1 MKRSD
6 KSFLAFLQLD
16 LKGMKSYIICLFLG
30 CLWCVWVRVCV
41 CVRVSECVCV
51 CVSTCEC
58 SAFGTFQL
66 GYKEL
71 FFFFLICSITT
82 LKTIRLLQQPR
93 SGGSTTLQLKH
104 VLDWRIC
111 LGGIFHIFLTKCF
124 LFRIEH
130 LGYFQP
136 AVACSQNSPKKCIF
150 LVVVVNG

>member
-1 MKRSD
+1 MSAALLGPSNLVI
-6 KSFLAFLQLD
+6 KS
-16 LKGMKSYIICLFLG
+16 C
-30 CLWCVWVRVCV
+30 
-41 CVRVSECVCV
+41 
-51 CVSTCEC
+51 
-58 SAFGTFQL
+58 
-66 GYKEL
+66 
-71 FFFFLICSITT
+71 FFFFN
-82 LKTIRLLQQPR
+82 LQYYHIKNHPPFAATEIG
-93 SGGSTTLQLKH
+93 GGSTTLQLKH